1 MQLGWLDQLY
11 EFLPLLCLG
20 SLQLMKRFVE
30 TNTAVEGQCENLKR
44 IDEAIAKEIE
54 RERYFYEE
62 TTTAVE
68 LKAENSQSTDETTM
82 AVERKADKS
91 QSTDETTTAVEH
103 KAETSQSADEI
114 NTAVEGKVER
124 S

>member
-30 TNTAVEGQCENLKR
+30 TNTAVEGQCENLQR
-44 IDEAIAKEIE
+44 IDEAIAKGIE

-68 LKAENSQSTDETTM
+68 RKAEN
-82 AVERKADKS
+82 S

-103 KAETSQSADEI
+103 KAEKSQSADET
-114 NTAVEGKVER
+114 NTAVEGKVEK